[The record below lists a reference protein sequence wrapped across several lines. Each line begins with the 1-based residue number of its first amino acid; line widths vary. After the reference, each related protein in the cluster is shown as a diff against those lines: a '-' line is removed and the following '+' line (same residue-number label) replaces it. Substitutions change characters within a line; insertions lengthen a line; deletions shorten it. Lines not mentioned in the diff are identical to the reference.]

1 MYHIELRQS
10 FHNFNQFNVSAEE
23 LRALVEPWVRDERVE
38 IGERRWD
45 PYETQLMILEG
56 PHLPVEEL
64 SMGRGWR
71 TAERESEDVTERV
84 LAEARNALAAA
95 PVPVPAPTP
104 AGSQAPPP
112 GSALADP
119 LALGVAL
126 ASLLGDDPG
135 GLLAAWREVAACS
148 AGQAPSE
155 ALAIAERQLR
165 ASGARAGAEHGR

>member
-10 FHNFNQFNVSAEE
+10 FHNFNQFNATAEE

-45 PYETQLMILEG
+45 PYETKLMILEG

-71 TAERESEDVTERV
+71 TAERQSEDVTERV

-95 PVPVPAPTP
+95 PASAPASP
-104 AGSQAPPP
+104 QAPPP

-126 ASLLGDDPG
+126 GSLLGDDPG
-135 GLLAAWREVAACS
+135 GLLAAWRGVTARS
-148 AGQAPSE
+148 AGLPPSE
-155 ALAIAERQLR
+155 ALALAESEIR
-165 ASGARAGAEHGR
+165 ASSDSAGAEHGR